1 MVPILYYGAPG
12 IGKTAVTRTKY
23 DYVEVLLLSS
33 ATEEDIAGLPYRE
46 GDKERRTTPPFVERL
61 RARPKNESICL
72 FLDEIDKAR
81 REVADTLLTLITHPE
96 HFGLPERVQIV
107 AAANPPEWGG
117 GDGLSQAMLSRF
129 SVIEFRA
136 DIEAWAKFMRGKYKN
151 QLVEQVVEGVLS
163 NRVPLLE
170 VNGEGFDWRLSCPR
184 TWDLAVGALIADE
197 PDEVIYGLLT
207 HNCASFLC
215 GLRPR
220 TLKSEDMEL
229 HKVQRVARD
238 VGSKQIINKPLR
250 ITYE

>member
-12 IGKTAVTRTKY
+12 IGKTATTRAKY

-33 ATEEDIAGLPYRE
+33 ATEEDIAGLPYRD
-46 GDKERRTTPPFVERL
+46 GDKERRTVPPFVERL
-61 RARPKNESICL
+61 QERPEHESICL

-81 REVADTLLTLITHPE
+81 REVVDTLLTLITHPE
-96 HFGLPERVQIV
+96 HFGLPDRLTIV

-129 SVIEFRA
+129 AIVEFTP
-136 DIEAWAKFMRGKYKN
+136 DIEEWAEFMRGKYEGE
-151 QLVEQVVEGVLS
+151 LVEKVIDGILDK
-163 NRVPLLE
+163 RAPLLE

-184 TWDLAVGALIADE
+184 TWDLAVGAALDGA

-215 GLRPR
+215 DLRQ
-220 TLKSEDMEL
+220 SEPEDIEL
-229 HKVQRVARD
+229 HQVQDIARN
-238 VGSKQIINKPLR
+238 VGAKQVQGMPLR
-250 ITYE
+250 VKYE